1 MSLDNHQAGS
11 VEQAR
16 LHARV
21 TGMVQGVGFRM
32 FVHDYAAAYG
42 LTGWVR
48 NTYNGDVEVTAEG
61 SYAQLERLVE
71 KLRMGPRSAFV
82 EELQKEWL
90 PPTGEFSTFEV
101 RRTE

>member
-1 MSLDNHQAGS
+1 VSQEKQDEPSQ
-11 VEQAR
+11 QTR
-16 LHARV
+16 LHALV

-32 FVHDYAAAYG
+32 YVHDYAIAFG

-48 NTYNGDVEVTAEG
+48 NTYNGSVEVLAEG

-82 EELQKEWL
+82 EELQKEWQ
-90 PPTGEFSTFEV
+90 PATGEFHTFDV